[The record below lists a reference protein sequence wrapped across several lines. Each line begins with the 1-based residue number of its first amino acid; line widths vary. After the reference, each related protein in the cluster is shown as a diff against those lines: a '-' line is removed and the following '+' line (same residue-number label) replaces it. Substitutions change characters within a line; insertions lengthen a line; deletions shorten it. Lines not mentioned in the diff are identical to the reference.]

1 MGLLDI
7 FKKAEE
13 VIEIPTEEEEQRK
26 VMVRIEKLKDF
37 VDVDRITRLLREGN
51 IVFLKTQE
59 LQRRDIGE
67 FQNCVQKLRRVSRQY
82 GFDIVG
88 TEEGYLILTPSFAKI
103 VR

>member
-1 MGLLDI
+1 MGLLDM

-82 GFDIVG
+82 GF
-88 TEEGYLILTPSFAKI
+88 YY
-103 VR
+103 